1 MKIAEE
7 KRKLQDEMK
16 RKKEEMMAKFEKLLK
31 KGKLLNREEFYKQI
45 FNDNNYSPFAS
56 KDLGASGEY
65 NLSENQ
71 EKEEGSRDRKEEKTE
86 EYVLPT
92 KKDESFSKNE
102 LNTSV
107 NQKKNPTLQ
116 PETPKEPEPVKEDS
130 VKYLSVEEIKD
141 RVGEKKRELEHS
153 LLDVITKFE
162 IEEKKYLEEIK
173 EEDTEEEKTQ
183 KNEVYLDEKNKN
195 EQKVSQLKEY
205 ELFYLLNL

>member
-1 MKIAEE
+1 LKIAEE

-45 FNDNNYSPFAS
+45 FNENYSPFAS

-71 EKEEGSRDRKEEKTE
+71 EKEEVHRDRKEEKTE
-86 EYVLPT
+86 ENVLPT

-107 NQKKNPTLQ
+107 NQKKKQPTLQ
-116 PETPKEPEPVKEDS
+116 PETFKEPEPVKEDS
-130 VKYLSVEEIKD
+130 VKYLSVDEIKD

-153 LLDVITKFE
+153 LLDAITKFE

-173 EEDTEEEKTQ
+173 EEDTEEEKVQ

-205 ELFYLLNL
+205 ELFH